1 MTEAQF
7 QSRREMRDAES
18 TSATPS
24 EPQGLNFPPLT
35 RSQLIAMGRITEDS
49 EESTV
54 STQVHTVEVSS
65 ISVPQISTTGVINP
79 YAPVINKTI
88 EVPAVQVAPV
98 QAAPVQAA
106 PVDSL
111 AIQEVPVQPTPIQAA
126 PIPSTP
132 IQQIPIASAPI
143 QQAPISPVPIASI
156 YEPVLGEAEEPIT
169 SQMQLFDVSPN
180 LNVEPQTASIIID
193 NFEPLDNISIAISET
208 GELLKTGSIELPNF
222 GTNTGEI
229 ATILDAAQVDEA
241 ISQDSIS
248 GYVSTIAPLRASGV
262 VNTAGKIGIMPT
274 KSAKGQGAG
283 YAVLT
288 LSILMIAVG
297 GLVLAAFMLGFLK

>member
-7 QSRREMRDAES
+7 QSRRELREAQDGS
-18 TSATPS
+18 VTSEQTAN
-24 EPQGLNFPPLT
+24 LNFPPLT
-35 RSQLIAMGRITEDS
+35 RSQLIAMGRITDETADLDAS
-49 EESTV
+49 LV
-54 STQVHTVEVSS
+54 STQVHSVEVSS
-65 ISVPQISTTGVINP
+65 ISVPQMSTTGVVNP
-79 YAPVINKTI
+79 YAPVITKTVQ
-88 EVPAVQVAPV
+88 ETPLQPAPIQVAPV
-98 QAAPVQAA
+98 QP
-106 PVDSL
+106 
-111 AIQEVPVQPTPIQAA
+111 
-126 PIPSTP
+126 
-132 IQQIPIASAPI
+132 API
-143 QQAPISPVPIASI
+143 QPTSIQEAPIAPTPVSPV

-169 SQMQLFDVSPN
+169 SQMQLFEVSPN

-274 KSAKGQGAG
+274 RSAKGQGAG

>member
-7 QSRREMRDAES
+7 QSRRELRDAES

-65 ISVPQISTTGVINP
+65 ISVPQISTTGVVNP
-79 YAPVINKTI
+79 YAPVINKTVQALPV
-88 EVPAVQVAPV
+88 EAPAV

-106 PVDSL
+106 PVESV
-111 AIQEVPVQPTPIQAA
+111 AIHEVPLQPTPIQTA
-126 PIPSTP
+126 PIQAPLIQSTP
-132 IQQIPIASAPI
+132 IQQ
-143 QQAPISPVPIASI
+143 VPIAPAPVAPI

>member
-1 MTEAQF
+1 
-7 QSRREMRDAES
+7 
-18 TSATPS
+18 
-24 EPQGLNFPPLT
+24 
-35 RSQLIAMGRITEDS
+35 MGRITEDS

-65 ISVPQISTTGVINP
+65 ISVPQISTTGVVNP
-79 YAPVINKTI
+79 YAPVINKT
-88 EVPAVQVAPV
+88 VQAPPAQAAPV
-98 QAAPVQAA
+98 QAAPVLAAPVLAAPVLAAPVLAA

-111 AIQEVPVQPTPIQAA
+111 AIQEVPAQPTPIQAP
-126 PIPSTP
+126 PIQSTP
-132 IQQIPIASAPI
+132 IQQ
-143 QQAPISPVPIASI
+143 VPIAPAPLAPV

-169 SQMQLFDVSPN
+169 SQMQLFEVSPN

>member
-7 QSRREMRDAES
+7 QSRRELRNAES
-18 TSATPS
+18 TSATPGQS
-24 EPQGLNFPPLT
+24 QDLNFPPLT
-35 RSQLIAMGRITEDS
+35 RSQLIAMGRITDETADLD
-49 EESTV
+49 ESNV
-54 STQVHTVEVSS
+54 STQVHSVEVSS
-65 ISVPQISTTGVINP
+65 ISVPQISTTGVVNP
-79 YAPVINKTI
+79 YAPVITKN
-88 EVPAVQVAPV
+88 VPAAPVQATPV
-98 QAAPVQAA
+98 QAAP
-106 PVDSL
+106 
-111 AIQEVPVQPTPIQAA
+111 IREVPIQAV
-126 PIPSTP
+126 P
-132 IQQIPIASAPI
+132 IQSAPI
-143 QQAPISPVPIASI
+143 QSAPIQPMPIAQVPVAQEPVVPV

-169 SQMQLFDVSPN
+169 SQMQLFEVSPN

>member
-7 QSRREMRDAES
+7 QSRRELRDAES
-18 TSATPS
+18 TSAAPGQS
-24 EPQGLNFPPLT
+24 QDLNFPPLT
-35 RSQLIAMGRITEDS
+35 RSQLIAMGRITDETADLD
-49 EESTV
+49 TANV
-54 STQVHTVEVSS
+54 STQVHSVEVSS
-65 ISVPQISTTGVINP
+65 ISIPQISTTGVVNP
-79 YAPVINKTI
+79 YAPVITKT
-88 EVPAVQVAPV
+88 VQATPV
-98 QAAPVQAA
+98 QAAPVQAN
-106 PVDSL
+106 PV
-111 AIQEVPVQPTPIQAA
+111 QAA
-126 PIPSTP
+126 PIQQVP
-132 IQQIPIASAPI
+132 IQAEPIQSAPI
-143 QQAPISPVPIASI
+143 QAVPIQPMPIAQAPVAPASVVPV

-169 SQMQLFDVSPN
+169 SQLQLFEVSPN

>member
-7 QSRREMRDAES
+7 QSRREQRDAES
-18 TSATPS
+18 TSATPGQS
-24 EPQGLNFPPLT
+24 QDLNFPPLT
-35 RSQLIAMGRITEDS
+35 RNQLIAMGRITDETAALD
-49 EESTV
+49 ESNV
-54 STQVHTVEVSS
+54 STQVHSVGVSS
-65 ISVPQISTTGVINP
+65 ISVSQISTTGVVNP
-79 YAPVINKTI
+79 YAPVITKT
-88 EVPAVQVAPV
+88 VRATPV
-98 QAAPVQAA
+98 QATQ
-106 PVDSL
+106 
-111 AIQEVPVQPTPIQAA
+111 VQPTPIQGV
-126 PIPSTP
+126 PIEAVP
-132 IQQIPIASAPI
+132 IQTMPIQPMPIEQTPNASAPL
-143 QQAPISPVPIASI
+143 APV

-169 SQMQLFDVSPN
+169 SQMQLFEVSPN

>member
-7 QSRREMRDAES
+7 PSRREMRDVES

-65 ISVPQISTTGVINP
+65 ISVPQISTTGVVNP

-106 PVDSL
+106 PVESVP
-111 AIQEVPVQPTPIQAA
+111 IQEVPVQPTPIQAD

-132 IQQIPIASAPI
+132 IQQ
-143 QQAPISPVPIASI
+143 VPIAPATVAPI

>member
-7 QSRREMRDAES
+7 QSRRELREAQLASGQPEN
-18 TSATPS
+18 
-24 EPQGLNFPPLT
+24 LNFPPLT
-35 RSQLIAMGRITEDS
+35 PSQLVAMGRISDAADAPS
-49 EESTV
+49 V
-54 STQVHTVEVSS
+54 SSQVHTVEVSS
-65 ISVPQISTTGVINP
+65 ISVPQISTTGVVNP
-79 YAPVINKTI
+79 YAPTI
-88 EVPAVQVAPV
+88 TKAVPQAPV
-98 QAAPVQAA
+98 HEP
-106 PVDSL
+106 
-111 AIQEVPVQPTPIQAA
+111 VPV
-126 PIPSTP
+126 
-132 IQQIPIASAPI
+132 
-143 QQAPISPVPIASI
+143 

-180 LNVEPQTASIIID
+180 LNVEPQTASIIIE
-193 NFEPLDNISIAISET
+193 NFEPLDNISVAISET

-262 VNTAGKIGIMPT
+262 VNTAGKIGIMPS
-274 KSAKGQGAG
+274 KSSRGQGAG

>member
-65 ISVPQISTTGVINP
+65 ISVPQISTTGVVNP
-79 YAPVINKTI
+79 YAPVINKT
-88 EVPAVQVAPV
+88 VQAPPVQAPADQSAPVQVAPV
-98 QAAPVQAA
+98 ESV
-106 PVDSL
+106 

-132 IQQIPIASAPI
+132 IQQ
-143 QQAPISPVPIASI
+143 VPIAPAPVAPI

-283 YAVLT
+283 FAVLT